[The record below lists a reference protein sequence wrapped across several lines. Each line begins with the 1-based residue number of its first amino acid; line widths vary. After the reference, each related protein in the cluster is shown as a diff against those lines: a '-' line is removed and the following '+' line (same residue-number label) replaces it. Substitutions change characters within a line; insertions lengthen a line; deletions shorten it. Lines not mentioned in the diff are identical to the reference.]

1 MSNGK
6 RKLRALGEFIAEES
20 LSLKSEFGI
29 HMFGRK
35 EKKKT
40 SHTHRASRVCA
51 ETVMAEVAGN
61 PTWALSDPEVQ
72 AAVLR
77 MPMKGAGAR
86 ACCAR
91 PSVFLTT
98 EEHMKSE
105 HVKSVA
111 GSRPRWHS

>member
-6 RKLRALGEFIAEES
+6 RKWRALGEFIAEES
-20 LSLKSEFGI
+20 LSLKSELGI

-61 PTWALSDPEVQ
+61 PTWALSDPDVE
-72 AAVLR
+72 ATVLR

-86 ACCAR
+86 ACSAR

-98 EEHMKSE
+98 ENT
-105 HVKSVA
+105 
-111 GSRPRWHS
+111 